1 MAPAKKTVQSNRL
14 GAVLIISMIFVLIF
28 SALAVSMATLSST
41 NIQIASNQ
49 HKVNSALLTAQSGL
63 EVMQYW
69 LRRVIIPNSTQPS
82 NYLSTIVSILQN
94 DLAANNISNI
104 SLSFVGST
112 ITIPSVTL
120 ASADHLSFEAAIR
133 QFNDNT
139 LQMDVTGRNDQ
150 ITRTIRVNYN
160 IKPYR
165 NPIFDYG
172 IATKGPLNMQGNPN
186 VDGLNQSIEADVYI
200 ESANNDDALLM
211 KGNSAIA
218 GDVSIANPDA
228 NPSVSNSSSIGG
240 ETGQDAIDNH
250 ITIGASYTGFPVP
263 NPVAFEHYVDNIFEP
278 TTDTTTDMTLE
289 NIRIPAGTDP
299 HFSGHVILKG
309 IVFIESPNIVKFT
322 GNADITGI
330 IIGDGDLDFPSD
342 ENQLIFRGN
351 VDSRSVS
358 ELDATFGN
366 IMEETGTFL
375 LAPGFSAS
383 FGGSF
388 ETLNGVIAASG
399 IEFFGNAG
407 GTVNGSV
414 INYSETPMTLD
425 GSIDLVFNNF
435 GLIEIP
441 AGFDT
446 DKVLEFQPGTYTEI
460 VL

>member
-1 MAPAKKTVQSNRL
+1 MTSPKKYVRLNRR
-14 GAVLIISMIFVLIF
+14 GAVLIISLIFVVIF
-28 SALAVSMATLSST
+28 SALAVSMASLSGT
-41 NIQIASNQ
+41 NVQLASNQ
-49 HKVNSALLTAQSGL
+49 HRLNSALSSAQSGL
-63 EVMQYW
+63 QVMQYW
-69 LRRVIIPNSTQPS
+69 LTRVKIPNSTVPS
-82 NYLSTIVSILQN
+82 NYLSTIVNTLQN
-94 DLAANNISNI
+94 DLAANSISNI
-104 SLSFVGST
+104 SISYDGST
-112 ITIPSVTL
+112 ITVPSVTL
-120 ASADHLSFEAAIR
+120 ASVRDMRFEAAIR
-133 QFNDNT
+133 QLNDDT
-139 LQMDVTGRNDQ
+139 LQMDVTGTNGQ

-160 IKPYR
+160 IKPYK

-218 GDVSIANPDA
+218 GDVSIANLDA

-250 ITIGASYTGFPVP
+250 ITFGASTDFPVP
-263 NPVAFEHYVDNIFEP
+263 NPGVFEHYVDNIFEP
-278 TTDTTTDMTLE
+278 ETDTTTNLTLE
-289 NIRIPAGTDP
+289 NIRIPADTNP

-309 IVFIESPNIVKFT
+309 IVFVESPNIVEFT

-330 IIGDGDLDFPSD
+330 IIGDGDLNFPD
-342 ENQLIFRGN
+342 EENQLIFRGN
-351 VDSRSVS
+351 VDSSSVS
-358 ELDATFGN
+358 ELDATFGD
-366 IMEETGTFL
+366 IREETGTFL

-425 GSIDLVFNNF
+425 GSIDLVFDRF
-435 GLIEIP
+435 ELIEIP

-446 DKVLEFQPGTYTEI
+446 DKVLEFQPGTYTE
-460 VL
+460 LAL

>member
-1 MAPAKKTVQSNRL
+1 MALTKKSALLNHR
-14 GAVLIISMIFVLIF
+14 GAVLIIAMIFVLIF
-28 SALAVSMATLSST
+28 SALAVSMATLSDT
-41 NIQIASNQ
+41 NVQLASNQ
-49 HKVNSALLTAQSGL
+49 HKLNLALSSAQSGL

-69 LRRVIIPNSTQPS
+69 LTRVKIPNSTVPS
-82 NYLSTIVSILQN
+82 NYLSAIVNTMQN
-94 DLAANNISNI
+94 DLAANSISNI
-104 SLSFVGST
+104 SISYDGST
-112 ITIPSVTL
+112 ITVPSVLL
-120 ASADHLSFEAAIR
+120 ASVRDMRFEAAIR
-133 QFNDNT
+133 QLNDNT

-160 IKPYR
+160 IKPYK

-172 IATKGPLNMQGNPN
+172 IATKGPLNTQGNPN

-228 NPSVSNSSSIGG
+228 NPSVSNSCSIGG

-250 ITIGASYTGFPVP
+250 VTIGIPFIDFPVP
-263 NPVAFEHYVDNIFEP
+263 NPVAFENYVDNIFEP

-289 NIRIPAGTDP
+289 NIRIPPGIDP

-309 IVFIESPNIVKFT
+309 IVFVESPNIVKFT
-322 GNADITGI
+322 GSTDIIGI
-330 IIGDGDLDFPSD
+330 IIGDGDLDFPSE

-358 ELDATFGN
+358 ELDSTFGD
-366 IMEETGTFL
+366 IREETGTFL
-375 LAPGFSAS
+375 LAPGFMAS

-407 GTVNGSV
+407 GTINGSI

-425 GSIDLVFNNF
+425 GSIDLVFDRL
-435 GLIEIP
+435 GLTEIP

-446 DKVLEFQPGTYTEI
+446 DRVLEFQPGTYTE
-460 VL
+460 LAL